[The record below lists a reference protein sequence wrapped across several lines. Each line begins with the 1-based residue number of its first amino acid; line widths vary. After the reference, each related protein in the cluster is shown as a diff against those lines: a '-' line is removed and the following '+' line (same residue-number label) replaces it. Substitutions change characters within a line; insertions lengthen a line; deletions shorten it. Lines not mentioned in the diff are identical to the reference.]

1 MEATLLNKIESSA
14 FVSSRATSKSEFPDI
29 DDTTADGSDVLSRTK
44 KMNLSEE
51 PKILPLTKTSN
62 NPTSSSA
69 DTTTM
74 QDPSLKLFRRMNQ
87 LSTSLCVS
95 RPTSKTIIAINRK
108 LDELEDILS
117 ASSHGQDK
125 TAAHQNGGLGFL
137 GTIDGPKRFVQSA
150 EQDATIPLTFEPLR
164 LPGPAADA
172 IDERSQLLSRV
183 AEAMRQLRQRQREM
197 KVHTLRLIPRLIN
210 RKLTRRK
217 SNFMTVSWLKCR
229 DQLSKQG
236 KQKRRT
242 STCMYQVAVT
252 ISRGMHTVVWAL
264 VDGRRINNLMD
275 DEAELNYL
283 KLKLRILEIQTVP
296 YVPLDDYD
304 GLAAGIRRWKSDWAE
319 IQRRQRRRRWE
330 RVLDEQ
336 VDSYH

>member
-197 KVHTLRLIPRLIN
+197 KE
-210 RKLTRRK
+210 
-217 SNFMTVSWLKCR
+217 
-229 DQLSKQG
+229 KQFHD
-236 KQKRRT
+236 RI
-242 STCMYQVAVT
+242 VAEVQR
-252 ISRGMHTVVWAL
+252 SAEQAGQAKAQNEYL
-264 VDGRRINNLMD
+264 INNLMD